1 MVFQKSSWYTASIKW
16 QVFGQP
22 HKSHGAGK
30 QQLQTMKSFCGW
42 QWYGAAN
49 VTAAFQFQLR
59 AEKFCE
65 RAHLRRL
72 YAVFR
77 YYLLRMPNH
86 FFFKFTLTFVTVV
99 AMIGELAKNM
109 RTSGVSHGSRFV
121 PFLNTSLAA
130 VVCWA
135 ERGNSQNRIL
145 IKSVFCRSR

>member
-86 FFFKFTLTFVTVV
+86 FFFLNSHWPLLLLLRWLASSRKICVRLAWATDHDSCHFSIHRSLLLC
-99 AMIGELAKNM
+99 AELREEIRKIG
-109 RTSGVSHGSRFV
+109 S
-121 PFLNTSLAA
+121 
-130 VVCWA
+130 
-135 ERGNSQNRIL
+135 
-145 IKSVFCRSR
+145 